1 MSADEEQTR
10 VLIVEDERELADL
23 YEIWLA
29 DEYDVR
35 TVYSG
40 EAALQS
46 VADRAADVVLL
57 DRRMP
62 GLSGDEVAHRLDET
76 GDDAQVVMVTAVS
89 PSPDMAA
96 LPIDDYVTK
105 PVKKEQLRS
114 TVETAALVG
123 TYDDGV
129 TELLALTARRHTLEE
144 EAPADE
150 LETSEEFDRLTTRIT
165 NLQESIDDTMD
176 KLRSRSD
183 ANTFARIAGGSTGH
197 QTEAGGNDTPS

>member
-10 VLIVEDERELADL
+10 VLIVEDERELADI

-29 DEYDVR
+29 DEYDIR

-144 EAPADE
+144 EVPADE